1 MSFLYE
7 FETINHQLNTQTS
20 GIHPIL
26 ESDYEYNQPKKQT
39 QLFLIMQMFIDNVYY
54 EISFKISDLSTL
66 GKADK
71 GIN

>member
-7 FETINHQLNTQTS
+7 FETINHQLNTQPS

-26 ESDYEYNQPKKQT
+26 EFDYEYIQPKKQA
-39 QLFLIMQMFIDNVYY
+39 QLFFIMQMFIDNVYY
-54 EISFKISDLSTL
+54 EISFKISDPPTL